1 MKNLFVAL
9 LISTFV
15 ITGLTGPALCQDNKA
30 AAKAVAKTVAPAA
43 EKAPIP
49 QNIPAKPTKPMATVL
64 FGSVSKIDNA
74 NPADVKL
81 EIKSMAD
88 DSLHVV
94 DVPAQANIVKVTDL
108 SELKTGDTVR
118 IMARNIEGKE
128 VAMNI
133 IFGKLKMIPRPKPA
147 SVTQAAPTTPPA
159 VVKQEK
165 AKK

>member
-9 LISTFV
+9 IISTFV
-15 ITGLTGPALCQDNKA
+15 ITGLAAPALGQDKKA
-30 AAKAVAKTVAPAA
+30 SVVGDNTVKLTPPATPNAPAR
-43 EKAPIP
+43 
-49 QNIPAKPTKPMATVL
+49 PTKPMATVL
-64 FGSVSKIDNA
+64 FGSVSKIDNK
-74 NPADVKL
+74 NPSDVKL
-81 EIKSMAD
+81 EVKSIAD
-88 DSLHVV
+88 DSIHVI

-147 SVTQAAPTTPPA
+147 SMTQAAPTTPPA
-159 VVKQEK
+159 AVKQEK
-165 AKK
+165 GKK

>member
-9 LISTFV
+9 IISAFV
-15 ITGLTGPALCQDNKA
+15 VTGLATPAISQDNKA
-30 AAKAVAKTVAPAA
+30 APKAVAAA
-43 EKAPIP
+43 EKMPTPPNAP
-49 QNIPAKPTKPMATVL
+49 ARPTKPMATVL
-64 FGSVSKIDNA
+64 FGSVSKIDNK
-74 NPADVKL
+74 NPSDVKL
-81 EIKSMAD
+81 EVKSIAD
-88 DSLHVV
+88 DSIHVI

-147 SVTQAAPTTPPA
+147 SMTQAAPTTPPA
-159 VVKQEK
+159 AVKQEK
-165 AKK
+165 GKK